1 MNHLDLDT
9 IVLDK
14 GTHDTRAN
22 GVCVMEAVAW
32 YAGED
37 HSDAPACVSALAGV
51 GE

>member
-1 MNHLDLDT
+1 MTDIDLDG

-14 GTHDTRAN
+14 GAHDTRED